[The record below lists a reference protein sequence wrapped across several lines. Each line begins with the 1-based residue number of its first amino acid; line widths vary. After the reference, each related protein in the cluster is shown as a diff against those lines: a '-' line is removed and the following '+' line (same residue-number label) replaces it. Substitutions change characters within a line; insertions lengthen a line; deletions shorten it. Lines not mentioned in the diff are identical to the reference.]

1 MQNTTFETCCRAVL
15 DNNTIERS
23 FRSNGRCFGCIG
35 KEALALHWL
44 VITHN
49 VIPLVLGIDQPMY
62 SLIEN
67 NTMYMLKLKLLSLP
81 HSHGFDRPR
90 LRLKSIPGTATGKLK
105 HAYFFKN
112 QFYRLLIFSCH
123 YAESDFSLVTSELLL
138 RNPVAGIDIDVTIAD
153 DGIAGEP
160 LETFTITSQPPVVSS
175 SADPLFLF
183 RDTTI
188 TITDTNS
195 E

>member
-1 MQNTTFETCCRAVL
+1 MN
-15 DNNTIERS
+15 
-23 FRSNGRCFGCIG
+23 
-35 KEALALHWL
+35 
-44 VITHN
+44 
-49 VIPLVLGIDQPMY
+49 
-62 SLIEN
+62 
-67 NTMYMLKLKLLSLP
+67 
-81 HSHGFDRPR
+81 
-90 LRLKSIPGTATGKLK
+90 
-105 HAYFFKN
+105 
-112 QFYRLLIFSCH
+112 
-123 YAESDFSLVTSELLL
+123 DFSLVTSDLLL

-188 TITDTNS
+188 TIFDTNS